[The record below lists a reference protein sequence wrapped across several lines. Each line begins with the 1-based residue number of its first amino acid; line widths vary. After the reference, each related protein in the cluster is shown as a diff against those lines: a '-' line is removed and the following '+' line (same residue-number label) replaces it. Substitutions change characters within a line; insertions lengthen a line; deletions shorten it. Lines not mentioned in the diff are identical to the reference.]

1 MAINLK
7 PTPAMAEEARRGL
20 EWRREFNRG
29 GTEVGVARAR
39 DISNRT
45 NLSRETIGRMVSY
58 FARHEVDKQG
68 EGFSPGEDGYPSAGR
83 IAWALWG
90 GDPGASWARSKYRQ
104 LTKEPENMDNII
116 QIENKGGK
124 VRLNETVT
132 KDSIGR
138 MIEEIGRLFGAK
150 AAAEGADFGTIM
162 NAAEN
167 GVDVLDIEINSP
179 GGSVFDGYTIYN
191 EIMALRD
198 RGVTVNARITGMA
211 ASMASV
217 IAMAATRIF
226 IAKHGRMMIH
236 DASGG
241 IMGNADELRKQADLL
256 DSISADIA
264 NIYADRTGKDV
275 SDVRAMMKKETWMN
289 AATALENKFADEIIG
304 STAQAEASEKNIVDE
319 NLQMQLSCANKD
331 QAMFETRNK
340 LTAKITALETENTE
354 LREEITDLTAQVEEF
369 SNASETVAGL
379 NTQIETITAELATEK
394 ANFATAQAEWTEKE
408 AQFATDLAQAQ
419 AKSSPEAIQAAV
431 TVELAK
437 CSHKP
442 VEFTSEVEHTQSK
455 SKELTLEAFNQL
467 TPADRMTFVKSGGKI
482 TE

>member
-1 MAINLK
+1 MI
-7 PTPAMAEEARRGL
+7 
-20 EWRREFNRG
+20 
-29 GTEVGVARAR
+29 
-39 DISNRT
+39 T
-45 NLSRETIGRMVSY
+45 NKKKTMET
-58 FARHEVDKQG
+58 
-68 EGFSPGEDGYPSAGR
+68 
-83 IAWALWG
+83 
-90 GDPGASWARSKYRQ
+90 
-104 LTKEPENMDNII
+104 I
-116 QIENKGGK
+116 QIENKQGK

-132 KDSIGR
+132 PDSIGR

-150 AAAEGADFGTIM
+150 AAANGADFGMIM

-167 GVDVLDIEINSP
+167 AVDVLDIEINSP

-217 IAMAATRIF
+217 IAMAASRIF

-241 IMGNADELRKQADLL
+241 IMGNADELRKRADLL

-264 NIYADRTGKDV
+264 NIYSERTGKDV
-275 SDVRAMMKKETWMN
+275 TEVRTMMKKETWMN
-289 AATALENKFADEIIG
+289 ATTALENKFADEIIG
-304 STAQAEASEKNIVDE
+304 SNAKAESSENFVIDE
-319 NLQMQLSCANKD
+319 NKQMQLSCVNKD

-369 SNASETVAGL
+369 SEASETVAGL
-379 NTQIETITAELATEK
+379 NTQIENIAAELATEK
-394 ANFATAQAEWTEKE
+394 ANFATAQAAWSEKE
-408 AQFATDLAQAQ
+408 TKFIADLAAAE

-431 TVELAK
+431 TAEMAK

-442 VEFTSEVEHTQSK
+442 VEFSAETEKQSSAKTITRVE
-455 SKELTLEAFNQL
+455 FNAL
-467 TPADRMTFVKSGGKI
+467 DHIERGKFFASGGKLKD
-482 TE
+482 